1 MPTAGPD
8 AMGPATSDRRIGS
21 FPCLDGVRAL
31 AAMTVIAYHLC
42 MSILII
48 DPDVLP
54 VVVVRHIA
62 ALDRFGVAIF
72 FMLSGFLL
80 YRPYVLAQL
89 RGRPSP
95 RAVDFWIRRGARI
108 MPGYWFAL
116 VGAMVLGVAVFTR
129 PTVGSYVTA
138 VGLLQN
144 YRAYGVL
151 SFGLVVA
158 WTLVIEVAFY
168 ALLPGFAAI
177 TGRLSRPGD
186 RGAVLRGN
194 VIVLAT
200 LIVVGVVTRYVA
212 LFVVGASSPPS
223 RTWFPISNLNMWLP
237 AYLDMFALGMV
248 LALVCAWRETGGGVP
263 RALMAF
269 ARRPWAAWLV
279 VGIMIVALGRAGMPK
294 VPGVLVIGPTTLFI
308 RDELSIIAAFAFVLP
323 GAIPGP
329 RPGGVRRLLA
339 WRPIVVFGTIAF
351 GVYLWQ
357 LPIIDVVDR
366 WRRDASALDSA
377 LPFTIAAVGITLI
390 AAYVSYVA
398 VEFPARGLAMR
409 VTGRRPAPRA
419 DRWSWARIDT
429 SEHVEGIT
437 RFVWTDEPVRTGE
450 WVIVAG
456 VILAAAMVAAALP
469 AVRAALA

>member
-1 MPTAGPD
+1 
-8 AMGPATSDRRIGS
+8 
-21 FPCLDGVRAL
+21 
-31 AAMTVIAYHLC
+31 MTVIAYHLC
-42 MSILII
+42 MSLLIV
-48 DPDVLP
+48 DRGAVPA
-54 VVVVRHIA
+54 VVVRHIA

-89 RGRPSP
+89 RGRPAP
-95 RAVDFWIRRGARI
+95 RARDFWIRRGARI

-116 VGAMVLGVAVFTR
+116 IGAMVLGVAVFTR
-129 PTVGSYVTA
+129 PTLGSYVTA
-138 VGLLQN
+138 VALLQN

-168 ALLPGFAAI
+168 ALLPAFAAI
-177 TGRLSRPGD
+177 TARLGRAGD
-186 RGAVLRGN
+186 RGAVLRSN
-194 VIVLAT
+194 VVVLASLT
-200 LIVVGVVTRYVA
+200 VIGVVTRYVA

-248 LALVCAWRETGGGVP
+248 LAFVCAWHETGGGLP
-263 RALMAF
+263 RAIAAF

-323 GAIPGP
+323 GAIPGT
-329 RPGGVRRLLA
+329 RPGGIRRFLA
-339 WRPIVVFGTIAF
+339 WRPIVLFGTIAF
-351 GVYLWQ
+351 GIYLWQ

-366 WRRDASALDSA
+366 WRGHIDALD
-377 LPFTIAAVGITLI
+377 AAVPFIVAAVSITML

-409 VTGRRPAPRA
+409 VTGRRPEPRA
-419 DRWSWARIDT
+419 DRWSWLRIDT
-429 SEHVEGIT
+429 TEHTEGIS
-437 RFVWTDEPVRTGE
+437 RFVWSDEPVRTGE
-450 WVIVAG
+450 WTILIGVIVAAS
-456 VILAAAMVAAALP
+456 VLAAILP
-469 AVRAALA
+469 ALRAALT

>member
-1 MPTAGPD
+1 MPS
-8 AMGPATSDRRIGS
+8 ATDRRLSS

-42 MSILII
+42 MSILVI
-48 DPDVLP
+48 DPGVLP
-54 VVVVRHIA
+54 AVVVRHIA

-89 RGRPSP
+89 RGRPAP
-95 RAVDFWIRRGARI
+95 RARDFWIRRGARI

-129 PTVGSYVTA
+129 PTFGSYVTA
-138 VGLLQN
+138 FALLQN

-168 ALLPGFAAI
+168 ATLPGFAALAA
-177 TGRLSRPGD
+177 RLSRPGD
-186 RGAVLRGN
+186 RASVLRGN
-194 VIVLAT
+194 VIVLGSLT
-200 LIVVGVVTRYVA
+200 VLGVVTRYVA
-212 LFVVGASSPPS
+212 LFVVDTAPS

-248 LALVCAWRETGGGVP
+248 LALVCGWRETGGGVP
-263 RALMAF
+263 RAVMAF

-279 VGIMIVALGRAGMPK
+279 VAVMIVALGRAGMPK

-308 RDELSIIAAFAFVLP
+308 RDELSIVAAFAFVLP
-323 GAIPGP
+323 GAIPGV
-329 RPGGVRRLLA
+329 RPGGIRRLLA
-339 WRPIVVFGTIAF
+339 WRPVVLFGTIAF

-366 WRRDASALDSA
+366 WRGDLAFLDAAA
-377 LPFTIAAVGITLI
+377 PFTIAAVGITMF

-409 VTGRRPAPRA
+409 VTGRRPEPRA
-419 DRWSWARIDT
+419 GRWSWLAIDT
-429 SEHVEGIT
+429 TEHTEGIT
-437 RFVWTDEPVRTGE
+437 RFVWTDEAARPGE
-450 WVIVAG
+450 WAIVTG
-456 VILAAAMVAAALP
+456 VLVASAVLAALLP
-469 AVRAALA
+469 SLRAALG